1 MQERRKSKRTK
12 LQSKLMIKRLDTQG
26 NKEVMIDINDVSK
39 TGVGFICNE
48 VLSIGNVYESFL
60 TIWTKE
66 VIHAFLRIVRI
77 EMIDG
82 QFHYGAVFIGMPE
95 MDAAR
100 IETYQTVMEEQEEN
114 DKDE

>member
-1 MQERRKSKRTK
+1 MEERRRSKRTE
-12 LQSKLMIKRLDTQG
+12 LHASLMIKRLDAEG
-26 NKEVMIDINDVSK
+26 NKEVKIDINDISK
-39 TGVGFICNE
+39 TGIGFVCNE
-48 VLSIGNVYESFL
+48 VLSIGNVYESYL

-82 QFHYGAVFIGMPE
+82 RFHYGAVFIGMPE

-100 IETYQTVMEEQEEN
+100 IETYQTVQEECEN
-114 DKDE
+114 NVKNE

>member
-1 MQERRKSKRTK
+1 MEERRRSKRTE
-12 LQSKLMIKRLDTQG
+12 LRSRLVIRRLDSQEEQ
-26 NKEVMIDINDVSK
+26 EVIIEINDVSK
-39 TGVGFICNE
+39 TGVGFICTE
-48 VLSIGNVYESFL
+48 ILSIGNVYESFL

-82 QFHYGAVFIGMPE
+82 NFHYGAVFIGMPE

-100 IETYQTVMEEQEEN
+100 IETYQTIN
-114 DKDE
+114 DEKE

>member
-1 MQERRKSKRTK
+1 MEDRRKSKRTE
-12 LQSKLMIKRLDTQG
+12 LHSRLMIKRLDTQE
-26 NKEVMIDINDVSK
+26 NKAVMIDINDVSK
-39 TGVGFICNE
+39 TGVGFICSE
-48 VLSIGNVYESFL
+48 VLSIGNVYESYL

-82 QFHYGAVFIGMPE
+82 KFHYGAVFIGMPE

-100 IETYQTVMEEQEEN
+100 IETYQTMNEN
-114 DKDE
+114 E

>member
-1 MQERRKSKRTK
+1 MQERRRSKRTK
-12 LQSKLMIKRLDTQG
+12 LDSKLMIKRLDDNG
-26 NKEVMIDINDVSK
+26 NKEVLIDINDVSK
-39 TGVGFICNE
+39 TGVGFICSE

-66 VIHAFLRIVRI
+66 VIHAFIRIVRI

-82 QFHYGAVFIGMPE
+82 KFHYGAVFIGMPE

-100 IETYQTVMEEQEEN
+100 IETYQTVSEGYDEN
-114 DKDE
+114 E

>member
-1 MQERRKSKRTK
+1 MEERRKSKRTE
-12 LQSKLMIKRLDTQG
+12 LHSRLVIRRLDSQEEQ
-26 NKEVMIDINDVSK
+26 EVIIEINDVSR
-39 TGVGFICNE
+39 TGVGFICPE
-48 VLSIGNVYESFL
+48 VLSIGNVYESYL

-82 QFHYGAVFIGMPE
+82 NFHYGAVFIGMPE

-100 IETYQTVMEEQEEN
+100 IETYQTVS
-114 DKDE
+114 DETE

>member
-1 MQERRKSKRTK
+1 MQERRRSKRTK

-26 NKEVMIDINDVSK
+26 NKEVMIDVNDVSK

-48 VLSIGNVYESFL
+48 VLSIGNVYESYL

-82 QFHYGAVFIGMPE
+82 KFHYGAVFIGMPE

-100 IETYQTVMEEQEEN
+100 IVTYQTVMEEREEN

>member
-1 MQERRKSKRTK
+1 MEERRKNKRTK
-12 LQSKLMIKRLDTQG
+12 LCSKLMIKRLDAQG
-26 NKEVMIDINDVSK
+26 HDEVMIDINDVSK

-48 VLSIGNVYESFL
+48 VLSIGNVYESYL

-66 VIHAFLRIVRI
+66 VIHAFIRIVRI

-82 QFHYGAVFIGMPE
+82 MFHYGAVFIGMPQ

-100 IETYQTVMEEQEEN
+100 IETYQTVNNEYDEE
-114 DKDE
+114 